1 MVPQCLALSKRLPL
15 SLINLVNWK
24 YPFYG
29 RDPIYKYIL
38 LLRCRRGQL
47 SPIGRLPSGISS
59 VSRETAYFPSL
70 RTYQEQQSDVTKQV
84 LQLTHYSTAVRCDK
98 AGASAETDDMNTGQ
112 SFSFSRAGLVSLN
125 ALLCYRQF
133 FIMCRTG
140 VLTALL
146 RCRHGQMST
155 NGKQP

>member
-1 MVPQCLALSKRLPL
+1 MVPQHLVLQMRLPL

-84 LQLTHYSTAVRCDK
+84 LQLTHYSTAVRCDE

-112 SFSFSRAGLVSLN
+112 SFCAGLVSLN

-146 RCRHGQMST
+146 RCRHGRTST
-155 NGKQP
+155 IGKQP